1 MIFLCLTGRTY
12 DRLGI
17 GQGMKH
23 SIPVGFHIDIL
34 IQRDRSAGQ
43 NRSLEVLRHFDISV
57 SNDQPLKFTESGFR
71 ISIIT
76 LYNNR
81 LIILLR
87 KASGSVA
94 EIFCLHLISGTAV

>member
-1 MIFLCLTGRTY
+1 MIFLCLTGSIY
-12 DRLGI
+12 DRSGI

-23 SIPVGFHIDIL
+23 RIPVGFHIDIL

-76 LYNNR
+76 LYNNC
-81 LIILLR
+81 LISLLR
-87 KASGSVA
+87 KASCGIA
-94 EIFCLHLISGTAV
+94 EIF